1 MANNAQPPA
10 IVSAIYDAVGAWVT
24 QLPATPERVLRA
36 LDGEKEPRHDG
47 KRVIFD
53 DPVSIRTVS
62 SDGGKGFFET
72 DG

>member
-10 IVSAIYDAVGAWVT
+10 IASAIYDAVGAWVT
-24 QLPATPERVLRA
+24 QMPATPERILKA
-36 LDGEKEPRHDG
+36 LDGEKEPRREG

-53 DPVSIRTVS
+53 EDISIRTVS
-62 SDGGKGFFET
+62 SDGGRGFFET